1 MAANNEKEK
10 ETVTGL
16 EHASNRKEAEY
27 DLVKALLASA
37 DKTADENI
45 TKVDV
50 KRAGKFM
57 FAVHMHPISEP
68 DVRMARKKATAYMPN
83 PNGKKLPPIE
93 KDFDTAKFNSWL
105 IYLSTT
111 EEDQQKV
118 WGNPAIMQKFGLAMP
133 VESID
138 ILLTVGEKRK
148 LADLV
153 TEISG
158 LDDDDDEEV
167 KDEESFRE
175 SAD

>member
-1 MAANNEKEK
+1 MTTKNEVEK
-10 ETVTGL
+10 KDITGL
-16 EHASNRKEAEY
+16 DQAANRKEAEY
-27 DLVKALLASA
+27 DLVKALLESA

-45 TKVDV
+45 TEVAV
-50 KRAGKFM
+50 RRAGKFM

-68 DVRMARKKATAYMPN
+68 DVRMARKKATVYMPN
-83 PNGKKLPPIE
+83 PNNKKLPPIE

-138 ILLTVGEKRK
+138 ILLTMGEKRK

-158 LDDDDDEEV
+158 MDDDDEEV
-167 KDEESFRE
+167 TEEEFR
-175 SAD
+175 D

>member
-1 MAANNEKEK
+1 MTTKNEVEK
-10 ETVTGL
+10 KDITGL
-16 EHASNRKEAEY
+16 DQAANRKEAEY
-27 DLVKALLASA
+27 DLVKALLESA

-45 TKVDV
+45 TEVAV
-50 KRAGKFM
+50 RRAGKFM

-68 DVRMARKKATAYMPN
+68 DVRMARKKATVYMPN
-83 PNGKKLPPIE
+83 PNNKKLPPIE

-118 WGNPAIMQKFGLAMP
+118 WGNPTIMQKFGLAMP

-138 ILLTVGEKRK
+138 ILLTMGEKRK

-158 LDDDDDEEV
+158 MDDDDEEV
-167 KDEESFRE
+167 TEEEFR
-175 SAD
+175 D